1 METARYADFSMAS
14 STLNTALLASV
25 GEKNRNHLKTTFPAL
40 KLYMLSPRDIVDT
53 MRAKHGV
60 ATSDDVSK
68 LRDPLSR
75 ALTSLSDLTDHMDS
89 FLLASQRLTRSGQG
103 ETDYRYF
110 ELFLETVSGFPS
122 VPASMAGYY
131 TQYPAIVDTS
141 ATGTKQCEAITNV
154 AIRIMRI
161 KGMDEQ
167 RKIKIDCVII

>member
-1 METARYADFSMAS
+1 MNATRHADYSMAS

-40 KLYMLSPRDIVDT
+40 KLYILSPREIVDT

-68 LRDPLSR
+68 LRDPLPH
-75 ALTSLSDLTDHMDS
+75 ALTSLSDLTGHMDS

-103 ETDYRYF
+103 EADYKYV

-122 VPASMAGYY
+122 VPASTGTMAGYY
-131 TQYPAIVDTS
+131 TQPVSGYTAAEPGHAFPVP
-141 ATGTKQCEAITNV
+141 
-154 AIRIMRI
+154 
-161 KGMDEQ
+161 
-167 RKIKIDCVII
+167 